1 MKADVVVNAAYPSLR
16 GLEAYPGPKVVLS
29 RGLDGVALR
38 GLRVAVIGV
47 DARVVRWLPELAR
60 QAATLRL
67 FQHTPHWV
75 LPAAAGA
82 PGSHAAPSGWGGLR
96 TRLAQWR
103 ARRHLHRQVPE
114 PWLRRQLLP
123 QYRLGA
129 DRGVSFSNDFYPALL
144 QRHCELVTWPID
156 RLCEDGIRTCDGL
169 VHEVD
174 CVILAG

>member
-1 MKADVVVNAAYPSLR
+1 MKADVVVNAAYPALR
-16 GLEAYPGPKVVLS
+16 GLDAYPGPKVVLS

-38 GLRVAVIGV
+38 GLRVALIGV
-47 DARVVRWLPELAR
+47 DAHAVRLLPELAR
-60 QAATLRL
+60 QARTLKL

-75 LPAAAGA
+75 LPADSGGR
-82 PGSHAAPSGWGGLR
+82 GSHALPVGWGALK
-96 TRLAQWR
+96 TRLAEWR
-103 ARRHLHRQVPE
+103 ARRHLHRQVQE

-123 QYRLGA
+123 QYPLGT

-144 QRHCELVTWPID
+144 QPHCELVTWPID

-174 CVILAG
+174 CVIVAG